1 MALETRYL
9 KPENRFLPLISV
21 IVPVYNAEQTL
32 KECIDSILTQ
42 SVKDFELILID
53 DGSKDSSPN
62 LCDQFA
68 QKDSRVIVI
77 HQKNEGVSS
86 ARNAGLDIAKGKWI
100 TFIDSDDSI
109 TNGYFE
115 NINNA
120 HEDILICGFK
130 KKKGQ
135 QLFKGFNPKDCY
147 CHSLSDFLKT
157 YLSNS
162 IVRSPWGKFFQH
174 KLIGNMRFLTDMKIG
189 EDSQFVFRYLAKCST
204 FCLIKNAEYI
214 FKVDDR
220 PDDIKY
226 AISVDYAE
234 KSLTHLLDAFKEME
248 KTHHIGKASFIP
260 YLSYFKKISKNEWR
274 KKTSLWYRNKE
285 INKLYQY
292 IWDNLPIKQKLKYIL
307 IKTFSF

>member
-1 MALETRYL
+1 M
-9 KPENRFLPLISV
+9 NSPLISV
-21 IVPVYNAEQTL
+21 IVPVYNAELTL
-32 KECIDSILTQ
+32 KECVDSILTQ

-53 DGSKDSSPN
+53 DGSKDSSPK

-68 QKDSRVIVI
+68 QKDSRVIII
-77 HQKNEGVSS
+77 HKKNGGVSS

-115 NINNA
+115 NIDNA

-135 QLFKGFNPKDCY
+135 HLFKGFNPKHCY
-147 CHSLSDFLKT
+147 YHSLTDFLKV
-157 YLSNS
+157 YLTNS
-162 IVRSPWGKFFQH
+162 IVRSPWGKFYQH

-204 FCLIKNAEYI
+204 FCLIKDAEYI
-214 FKVDDR
+214 FKVDNR

-226 AISVDYAE
+226 AISVNYAE
-234 KSLTHLLDAFKEME
+234 KSLTHLLNAFKEME
-248 KTHHIGKASFIP
+248 KTHHIGKASYIP
-260 YLSYFKKISKNEWR
+260 YLSYFKKISKNEWGKR
-274 KKTSLWYRNKE
+274 PSLWYRNKE
-285 INKLYQY
+285 INKLYHY
-292 IWDNLPIKQKLKYIL
+292 IWEDLPFKQKLKYFL
-307 IKTFSF
+307 IKTLSF